1 MMVMGAEASTVDT
14 ASLKRFLEANGYV
27 QQSDPVRFEQLTGG
41 VSSEILRVDLPDKM
55 LCLKRALPKLK
66 VTADWLAPLSRN
78 RYEWEWLSYVHSL
91 APANVPRPLAHD
103 PDQGIFAMEFLPP
116 ENYPVW
122 KRQLIEGEV
131 VPATA
136 GQVGTLLGEIHSRS
150 AADLQLAA
158 RFDSSENFF
167 SLRLDPY
174 LVTAASK
181 NPHVAPQLLA
191 LVDRTASIRKALVH
205 GDVSPKN
212 ILVGPGGP
220 VLLDA
225 ECAWYGDPAFD
236 LAFCLNHL
244 LLKAI
249 VVPGECSG
257 LHESFLAMCRAYFEK
272 LDWENAEELE
282 RRAASLLPGLLLA
295 RSDGKSP
302 VEYLKSERHR
312 DVIRKVAYAH
322 LKEPR
327 SSLSR
332 VAEDWFCSIV

>member
-1 MMVMGAEASTVDT
+1 MVMEAEASTVDT
-14 ASLKRFLEANGYV
+14 ASLKRFLEANGFYRQTDSV
-27 QQSDPVRFEQLTGG
+27 SFEQLTGG
-41 VSSEILRVDLPDKM
+41 VSSEILRVDLPDNV

-66 VTADWLAPLSRN
+66 VTAEWLAPLSRN
-78 RYEWEWLSYVHSL
+78 RYEWEWLSFVHEL
-91 APANVPRPLAHD
+91 APSNVPRPLAHD

-122 KRQLIEGEV
+122 KRQLLDGKV

-136 GQVGTLLGEIHSRS
+136 AQVGALLAEVHSRS

-174 LVTAASK
+174 LVTAASN
-181 NPHVAPQLLA
+181 NPQVAAQLLA
-191 LVDRTASIRKALVH
+191 LVDRTANTRKALVH

-212 ILVGPGGP
+212 ILVGPAGP

-249 VVPGECSG
+249 AVPGECSG
-257 LHESFLAMCRAYFEK
+257 LYESFLAMCRAYFERV
-272 LDWENAEELE
+272 DWEKAEELE
-282 RRAASLLPGLLLA
+282 SRAASLLPGLLLA

-302 VEYLKSERHR
+302 VEYLKLERHR
-312 DVIRKVAYAH
+312 EVIRKVAYAH
-322 LKEPR
+322 LKEPQ
-327 SSLSR
+327 SSLSS
-332 VAEDWFCSIV
+332 VAEEWFCSIA